1 MATSGTTS
9 FNLSIEEM
17 IEEAYQRCGL
27 AVNSGYDLKRA
38 RVLCNLIFSEW
49 GNRGVHL
56 WKVELKVQAL
66 STGVATYSVA
76 SSVSDVLEAYI
87 SSTSGT
93 TTSTQ
98 DVSISK
104 IDRSTYASLPNKGQS
119 GTPSQ
124 Y

>member
-66 STGVATYSVA
+66 SFKIIYFSF
-76 SSVSDVLEAYI
+76 SY
-87 SSTSGT
+87 
-93 TTSTQ
+93 
-98 DVSISK
+98 ISK
-104 IDRSTYASLPNKGQS
+104 IYTTHYLIAYFFRCTSLLIL
-119 GTPSQ
+119 
-124 Y
+124 